1 MWRENS
7 SVPSESLDLLSSL
20 KLLSSIANV
29 LLVLPQGK
37 HVNQFS
43 DVYLNLV
50 TVPCFYRGVETLEV
64 VLGERRRLFSSSPK
78 LSECFYNLIETRR
91 TCFLFLLGNNATKKG
106 KHVNFNC
113 QNVNSLWSR
122 CHYVHQVKQSC
133 SY

>member
-7 SVPSESLDLLSSL
+7 GVPSEALDLLSSL
-20 KLLSSIANV
+20 KLLSLIANV

-37 HVNQFS
+37 HVNQFF

-91 TCFLFLLGNNATKKG
+91 TCFLFLLENTVTETQKG
-106 KHVNFNC
+106 KHVNFDH
-113 QNVNSLWSR
+113 QNVNSL
-122 CHYVHQVKQSC
+122 
-133 SY
+133 